1 VKWEKGLPV
10 WYDGRTGIFL
20 FAGNRQGKERK
31 KMNKAEQSVR
41 LAEGQV
47 IRLPV
52 RRMGINGEGIGYF
65 RKKVVFVEGAIPG
78 ETVLAR
84 VFEEG
89 RGFVRARLLRVLKP
103 STHRREPPCPVYEE
117 CGGCQLQHI
126 DYPFQLR
133 LKRELLKEAFSRYTG
148 LKNLPIAPAVGMDD
162 PWRYRNKAQLPLK
175 RIGGRVKMGMYSV
188 RSHRLIEMGDC
199 AVQHPEVN
207 RTLEEARRVVE
218 ELEIPIYDERKHTG
232 SLRHLVARIGLQTG
246 EVQLVLISR
255 TPDLPRE
262 ESLVKRLRECLP
274 RLASIVLNVN
284 PRRTSAVWG
293 ERSRV
298 LWGADAIREVL
309 DERIYALSAPSFF
322 QLNPVQTVK
331 LYDEVRRAASLTG
344 RETVVDAYCGVGTIG
359 LWLAPE
365 AGRVI
370 GMDTVP
376 EAVRDARENA
386 RRNGINNAE
395 YHVGRAEEWLPRR
408 VSEGFRPDVVI
419 VDPPRTG
426 LGGELIDA
434 LIRVKVP
441 RLIYV
446 SCNPSTLAKDSA
458 RLLEGGYRIGRI
470 VPVDMFPQTSH
481 VEAVCTLE
489 WDGEKA

>member
-1 VKWEKGLPV
+1 
-10 WYDGRTGIFL
+10 
-20 FAGNRQGKERK
+20 
-31 KMNKAEQSVR
+31 MNKAEQSAR
-41 LAEGQV
+41 LAEGRV
-47 IRLPV
+47 IRLPI

-65 RKKVVFVEGAIPG
+65 QKKVVFVEGAIPG

-84 VFEEG
+84 VFEEE
-89 RGFVRARLLRVLKP
+89 RQYARARLLRVLKP
-103 STHRREPPCPVYEE
+103 SPRRRKPPCPVYEA

-126 DYPFQLR
+126 DYPFQLQ
-133 LKRELLKEAFSRYTG
+133 LKRELVEEAFFRYTG
-148 LKNLPIAPAVGMDD
+148 LKDLPIAPTVGMDD

-175 RIGGRVKMGMYSV
+175 RIDGRVKMGMFSA
-188 RSHRLIEMGDC
+188 RSHRLIETGDC
-199 AVQHPEVN
+199 PIQHPEVN
-207 RTLEEARRVVE
+207 RTLEAARRLVE
-218 ELEIPIYDERKHTG
+218 ELDIPIYDERKHTG

-255 TPDLPRE
+255 TPALPRE
-262 ESLVKRLRECLP
+262 ERLVKRLRECLP

-298 LWGADAIREVL
+298 LWGAEAIREVL
-309 DERIYALSAPSFF
+309 DGRTYALSAPAFF
-322 QLNPVQTVK
+322 QLNPEQTVK
-331 LYDEVRRAASLTG
+331 LYDEVKRAASLTG
-344 RETVVDAYCGVGTIG
+344 REIVVDAYCGVGAIG

-365 AGRVI
+365 ARRVI

-376 EAVRDARENA
+376 EAVRNARENA
-386 RRNGINNAE
+386 RRNGIHNAE

-426 LGGELIDA
+426 LGGGLIDA
-434 LIRVKVP
+434 LIRAKVP

-446 SCNPSTLAKDSA
+446 SCNPSTLAKDCA
-458 RLLEGGYRIGRI
+458 RLLEGGYRIRRI

-489 WDGEKA
+489 RDGERE

>member
-1 VKWEKGLPV
+1 MNG
-10 WYDGRTGIFL
+10 TG
-20 FAGNRQGKERK
+20 
-31 KMNKAEQSVR
+31 QSAQ
-41 LAEGQV
+41 LAEGKV
-47 IRLPV
+47 IRLSV

-65 RKKVVFVEGAIPG
+65 QKKVVFVEGAIPG

-84 VFEEG
+84 VFEAN
-89 RGFVRARLLRVLKP
+89 RQFARARLLRLLKP
-103 STHRREPPCPVYEE
+103 SPRRKEPPCPIYEE

-133 LKRELLKEAFSRYTG
+133 LKRELLQEAFSRYTG
-148 LKNLPIAPAVGMDD
+148 LKNLPIAPTVGMDD

-175 RIGGRVKMGMYSV
+175 RIGGRVKMGMYSA
-188 RSHRLIEMGDC
+188 RSHRLIETEDC

-207 RTLEEARRVVE
+207 RTLDVARRVVE
-218 ELEIPIYDERKHTG
+218 ELDIPVYDERKHSG
-232 SLRHLVARIGLQTG
+232 SLRHLVARIGLRTE
-246 EVQLVLISR
+246 EVQLVLVSR
-255 TPDLPRE
+255 TSTLPRE
-262 ESLVKRLRECLP
+262 ESLVKRLRENLP

-298 LWGADAIREVL
+298 LWGAEAIREAL
-309 DERIYALSAPSFF
+309 GERIYALSAPSFF
-322 QLNPVQTVK
+322 QLNPEQTVK
-331 LYDEVRRAASLTG
+331 LYDEVKRAAGLTG

-426 LGGELIDA
+426 LGGGLIDA

-441 RLIYV
+441 RVIYV

-458 RLLEGGYRIGRI
+458 HLLKGGYRIRRI

-481 VEAVCTLE
+481 VEAVCVME
-489 WDGEKA
+489 WAGKKD

>member
-1 VKWEKGLPV
+1 MN
-10 WYDGRTGIFL
+10 RT
-20 FAGNRQGKERK
+20 N
-31 KMNKAEQSVR
+31 QSAQ

-47 IRLPV
+47 IRLKV
-52 RRMGINGEGIGYF
+52 RRIGINGEGIGHYQ
-65 RKKVVFVEGAIPG
+65 KKVVFVEGAIPG
-78 ETVLAR
+78 ETVLAK
-84 VFEEG
+84 VFEVE
-89 RGFVRARLLRVLKP
+89 RRFARASLLRIFKTSP
-103 STHRREPPCPVYEE
+103 HRKKPPCPVYEE

-126 DYPFQLR
+126 DYPFQLH

-148 LKNLPIAPAVGMDD
+148 LKDLPIASTVGMDD
-162 PWRYRNKAQLPLK
+162 PWQYRNKAQLPLK
-175 RIGGRVKMGMYSV
+175 RIGGRVKMGMYSA

-199 AVQHPEVN
+199 AVQHPDVN
-207 RTLEEARRVVE
+207 RTLETARRVVE
-218 ELEIPIYDERKHTG
+218 EMNIPVYDERKHTG
-232 SLRHLVARIGLQTG
+232 SLRHLVARIGFQTG

-255 TPDLPRE
+255 TSTLPRE
-262 ESLVKRLRECLP
+262 ENLVKRLRENLP
-274 RLASIVLNVN
+274 RLASIVLNIN

-298 LWGADAIREVL
+298 LWGSDAIREVL
-309 DERIYALSAPSFF
+309 DERIYALSAPAFF
-322 QLNPVQTVK
+322 QLNPEQTVK
-331 LYDEVRRAASLTG
+331 LYNEVKRAAALTG
-344 RETVVDAYCGVGTIG
+344 RETVVDVYCGVGTIG
-359 LWLAPE
+359 LWLATE

-376 EAVRDARENA
+376 EAIRDARENA
-386 RRNGINNAE
+386 RRNGIHNAE

-408 VSEGFRPDVVI
+408 MSEGFRPDVVI

-426 LGGELIDA
+426 LGGGLIDA
-434 LIRVKVP
+434 LVRVKVP

-458 RLLEGGYRIGRI
+458 RLLEGGYLIRRV

-489 WDGEKA
+489 WDRDREKT

>member
-1 VKWEKGLPV
+1 M

-20 FAGNRQGKERK
+20 FIGNRQGKERK

-78 ETVLAR
+78 ETVLAK

-89 RGFVRARLLRVLKP
+89 RQFVRARLLRVLKTSP
-103 STHRREPPCPVYEE
+103 HRREPPCPVYEE

-148 LKNLPIAPAVGMDD
+148 LKDLPIAPTVGMDD

-218 ELEIPIYDERKHTG
+218 ELDIPVYDERKHTG

-246 EVQLVLISR
+246 EVQLVLVSR
-255 TPDLPRE
+255 TPALP
-262 ESLVKRLRECLP
+262 
-274 RLASIVLNVN
+274 
-284 PRRTSAVWG
+284 G
-293 ERSRV
+293 
-298 LWGADAIREVL
+298 
-309 DERIYALSAPSFF
+309 
-322 QLNPVQTVK
+322 
-331 LYDEVRRAASLTG
+331 RRA
-344 RETVVDAYCGVGTIG
+344 
-359 LWLAPE
+359 W
-365 AGRVI
+365 
-370 GMDTVP
+370 
-376 EAVRDARENA
+376 
-386 RRNGINNAE
+386 
-395 YHVGRAEEWLPRR
+395 
-408 VSEGFRPDVVI
+408 
-419 VDPPRTG
+419 
-426 LGGELIDA
+426 
-434 LIRVKVP
+434 
-441 RLIYV
+441 
-446 SCNPSTLAKDSA
+446 
-458 RLLEGGYRIGRI
+458 
-470 VPVDMFPQTSH
+470 
-481 VEAVCTLE
+481 
-489 WDGEKA
+489 